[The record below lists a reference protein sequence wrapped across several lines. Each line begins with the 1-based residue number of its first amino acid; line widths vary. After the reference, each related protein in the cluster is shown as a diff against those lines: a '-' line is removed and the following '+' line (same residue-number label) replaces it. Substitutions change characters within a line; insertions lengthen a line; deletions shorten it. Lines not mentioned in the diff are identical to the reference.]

1 MVGRNKMPITFRGQR
16 VKGLPEMKFKKRE
29 KKESDS
35 PQNCTRLIT
44 TCSFRLLQNVRI
56 PDSLPEIS
64 SEGPQKTENIGRVT
78 PKLR

>member
-1 MVGRNKMPITFRGQR
+1 MPVTFRGQR
-16 VKGLPEMKFKKRE
+16 VKGLPEMNLKKGKKRE
-29 KKESDS
+29 RF
-35 PQNCTRLIT
+35 PCTRLIT
-44 TCSFRLLQNVRI
+44 TCSFCLLQNVRI

>member
-1 MVGRNKMPITFRGQR
+1 MPITFRDQR
-16 VKGLPEMKFKKRE
+16 VKGLPEMKFKK
-29 KKESDS
+29 KDS
-35 PQNCTRLIT
+35 PQNCSRLIT

>member
-1 MVGRNKMPITFRGQR
+1 MVGRKKMPITFRGQR
-16 VKGLPEMKFKKRE
+16 VKGLPEMNLKKG
-29 KKESDS
+29 KKKSDS
-35 PQNCTRLIT
+35 PQNCSRLIT